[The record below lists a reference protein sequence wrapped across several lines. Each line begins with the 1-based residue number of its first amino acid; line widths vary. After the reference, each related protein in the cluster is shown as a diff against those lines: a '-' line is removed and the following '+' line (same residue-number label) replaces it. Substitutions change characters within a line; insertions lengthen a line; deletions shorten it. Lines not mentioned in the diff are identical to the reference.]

1 MSPTVLFIKSSAA
14 DIRYLFSLDKILI
27 WGGEE
32 VRGRG
37 TAESRGGGK
46 VVGLRRVEGEVR
58 PWD

>member
-37 TAESRGGGK
+37 TAESRGGGE
-46 VVGLRRVEGEVR
+46 VVELMALSGVEG
-58 PWD
+58 W